1 MSDTE
6 RPLASPCVNI
16 CALDDDDVCSGCQ
29 RTVAEITRWSRMTNP
44 ERREVL
50 ALCHERAKSSGV
62 VWMVGRYPV
71 VADEVRGCD
80 ELRSR
85 PFKALR
91 ALSQPAAAATKS

>member
-1 MSDTE
+1 MSEVE
-6 RPLASPCVNI
+6 RPVASPCVNI

-62 VWMVGRYPV
+62 MWVLGNQ
-71 VADEVRGCD
+71 
-80 ELRSR
+80 S
-85 PFKALR
+85 
-91 ALSQPAAAATKS
+91 